1 MTAPTTNSA
10 TNLITAPIVNPSK
23 APSTKNKGKIKGTSI
38 VSELR
43 TTADDSMDT
52 TEIQDDFSTETAS
65 AADNGV
71 EASPTPAE
79 SIKKS
84 GAEEATEQVKKTVDN
99 NRGLQ
104 IFLILAGIVAAGA
117 VIALVFSHGH
127 KKDESSEEQKE
138 KQKEEEKK

>member
-1 MTAPTTNSA
+1 MTAPTTDSA
-10 TNLITAPIVNPSK
+10 TNLITAPIVNPST
-23 APSTKNKGKIKGTSI
+23 APSTKNKGKVKGTSI

-117 VIALVFSHGH
+117 AVIALVFSHGH
-127 KKDESSEEQKE
+127 KKEDPSEEQKE
-138 KQKEEEKK
+138 EENK